1 MKKIKG
7 IIDRF
12 EEGFAVVEIE
22 GITKDY
28 PKDIFPKD
36 TQVGDVVY
44 IIGNKVTVDR
54 QETKKREKEIEDLMN
69 ELWED

>member
-22 GITKDY
+22 GTTKDY
-28 PKDIFPKD
+28 PKSIFPKE

-44 IIGNKVTVDR
+44 ITGDKVKIDKT
-54 QETKKREKEIEDLMN
+54 ETKKLAKEIEDLMK
-69 ELWED
+69 EVWED

>member
-22 GITKDY
+22 GKTKDY

-36 TQVGDVVY
+36 TEVGDVVY
-44 IIGNKVTVDR
+44 ITGNKVTVD
-54 QETKKREKEIEDLMN
+54 K
-69 ELWED
+69 

>member
-22 GITKDY
+22 GKTKDY

-36 TQVGDVVY
+36 TEVGDVVY
-44 IIGNKVTVDR
+44 ITGNKVTVDK
-54 QETKKREKEIEDLMN
+54 QETKKREKEIQDLMN

>member
-7 IIDRF
+7 VIDRF

-22 GITKDY
+22 GKTKDY
-28 PKDIFPKD
+28 PKDIFPKN

-44 IIGNKVTVDR
+44 ITGNQVKIDR
-54 QETKKREKEIEDLMN
+54 QETQKRAKEIESLMN
-69 ELWED
+69 EIWED

>member
-28 PKDIFPKD
+28 PKDIFPED
-36 TQVGDVVY
+36 AQVGDVVY
-44 IIGNKVTVDR
+44 ITGNKVTVDR
-54 QETKKREKEIEDLMN
+54 QETKKREEEIEDLMN
-69 ELWED
+69 ELWKD

>member
-22 GITKDY
+22 GKTKDY
-28 PKDIFPKD
+28 PKGIFPPD
-36 TQVGDVVY
+36 AQVGDIVY
-44 IIGNKVTVDR
+44 ITGTQVKINR
-54 QETKKREKEIEDLMN
+54 EETKKRAKEIDELMN

>member
-22 GITKDY
+22 GKTKDY
-28 PKDIFPKD
+28 PKDIFPREI
-36 TQVGDVVY
+36 QIGDVVY
-44 IIGNKVTVDR
+44 ITGDKVEIDR
-54 QETKKREKEIEDLMN
+54 RETKKLAKEIEDLMN
-69 ELWED
+69 EVWED

>member
-22 GITKDY
+22 GKTKDY
-28 PKDIFPKD
+28 PKTIFPKD
-36 TQVGDVVY
+36 AQVGDIIY
-44 IIGNKVTVDR
+44 IIGNQVKIDK
-54 QETKKREKEIEDLMN
+54 QETQKRAKEIEDLMN

>member
-22 GITKDY
+22 GKTKDY

-36 TQVGDVVY
+36 TEVGDVVY
-44 IIGNKVTVDR
+44 ITGNKVTIDR
-54 QETKKREKEIEDLMN
+54 QETKKREKEIQELMN

>member
-22 GITKDY
+22 GKTKDY
-28 PKDIFPKD
+28 PKDIFPRD

-44 IIGNKVTVDR
+44 ITGDKVEIDKS
-54 QETKKREKEIEDLMN
+54 ETKKLAKEIENLMN
-69 ELWED
+69 EVWED

>member
-22 GITKDY
+22 GKTKDY
-28 PKDIFPKD
+28 PKDIFPKGAE
-36 TQVGDVVY
+36 VGDVVY
-44 IIGNKVTVDR
+44 LTGNKVTIDKN
-54 QETKKREKEIEDLMN
+54 ETKKLAKEIEDLMN
-69 ELWED
+69 EVWED

>member
-22 GITKDY
+22 GKTKDY
-28 PKDIFPKD
+28 PKAIFPKD
-36 TQVGDVVY
+36 AQVGDIVY
-44 IIGNKVTVDR
+44 ITDNRVEVDR
-54 QETKKREKEIEDLMN
+54 QETQKRAKEIEDLMN

>member
-22 GITKDY
+22 GVTKDY
-28 PKDIFPKD
+28 PKIIFPKEAE
-36 TQVGDVVY
+36 VGDVVY
-44 IIGNKVTVDR
+44 ITGDKVTIDKN
-54 QETKKREKEIEDLMN
+54 ETKKLEKEIKNLMN
-69 ELWED
+69 EVWED

>member
-22 GITKDY
+22 GVTKDY
-28 PKDIFPKD
+28 PKIIFPKEAE
-36 TQVGDVVY
+36 VGDVVY
-44 IIGNKVTVDR
+44 ITGDKVTIDKN
-54 QETKKREKEIEDLMN
+54 ETKKLEKEIKDLMN
-69 ELWED
+69 EVWED

>member
-1 MKKIKG
+1 MLIYLT

-22 GITKDY
+22 GETKDY
-28 PKDIFPKD
+28 PKNIFPMD

-44 IIGNKVTVDR
+44 ITGDKVEIDKSA
-54 QETKKREKEIEDLMN
+54 TKKLANEIEDLMN
-69 ELWED
+69 EVWED

>member
-22 GITKDY
+22 GKTKDY
-28 PKDIFPKD
+28 PKGIFPKN

-44 IIGNKVTVDR
+44 ITGDKVEIDKS
-54 QETKKREKEIEDLMN
+54 ETKKLAKEIEDLMN
-69 ELWED
+69 EVWED

>member
-1 MKKIKG
+1 MKKVKG

-22 GITKDY
+22 GKTKDY

-36 TQVGDVVY
+36 TEVGDVVY
-44 IIGNKVTVDR
+44 ITGNKVTIDR
-54 QETKKREKEIEDLMN
+54 QETKKREKEIQDLMN

>member
-22 GITKDY
+22 GKTKDY

-36 TQVGDVVY
+36 TEVGDVVY
-44 IIGNKVTVDR
+44 ITENKVTVDR

>member
-22 GITKDY
+22 GKTKDY

-36 TQVGDVVY
+36 TEVGDVVY
-44 IIGNKVTVDR
+44 ITGNKITIDR
-54 QETKKREKEIEDLMN
+54 QETKKREKEIQDLMN

>member
-12 EEGFAVVEIE
+12 EEGFAVIEIE

-28 PKDIFPKD
+28 PKSIFPKEA
-36 TQVGDVVY
+36 QVGDVVY
-44 IIGNKVTVDR
+44 ITGDKVTIDKS
-54 QETKKREKEIEDLMN
+54 ETKKLVKEIEDLMN
-69 ELWED
+69 EVWED

>member
-22 GITKDY
+22 GKPKDY
-28 PKDIFPKD
+28 PKSIFPKE

-44 IIGNKVTVDR
+44 IIGDKATIDKN
-54 QETKKREKEIEDLMN
+54 ETKKLAKEIEELMN
-69 ELWED
+69 EVWED

>member
-22 GITKDY
+22 GMTKDY
-28 PKDIFPKD
+28 PKSIFPKE

-44 IIGNKVTVDR
+44 ITGDKVKIDKT
-54 QETKKREKEIEDLMN
+54 ETKKLAKEIEDLMN
-69 ELWED
+69 EVWED

>member
-22 GITKDY
+22 GKTKDY
-28 PKDIFPKD
+28 PKDIFPREI
-36 TQVGDVVY
+36 QIGDVVY
-44 IIGNKVTVDR
+44 ITGDKVEIDR
-54 QETKKREKEIEDLMN
+54 CETKKLAKEIEDLMN
-69 ELWED
+69 EVWED

>member
-22 GITKDY
+22 GKTKDY
-28 PKDIFPKD
+28 PKAIFPPGTK
-36 TQVGDVVY
+36 VGDIVY
-44 IIGNKVTVDR
+44 ITGTKVEIDK
-54 QETKKREKEIEDLMN
+54 QETQKRAKEIEDLMN
-69 ELWED
+69 EVWED

>member
-22 GITKDY
+22 GKTKDY
-28 PKDIFPKD
+28 PKDIFPREI
-36 TQVGDVVY
+36 QVGDVVY
-44 IIGNKVTVDR
+44 ITGEKVEIDR
-54 QETKKREKEIEDLMN
+54 RETKKLAKEIEDLMN
-69 ELWED
+69 EVWED

>member
-22 GITKDY
+22 GKTKDY
-28 PKDIFPKD
+28 PKDIFPKN

-44 IIGNKVTVDR
+44 ITGNQVKIDR
-54 QETKKREKEIEDLMN
+54 QETQKRAKEIESLMN
-69 ELWED
+69 EIWED

>member
-12 EEGFAVVEIE
+12 EEGFAIVEIE
-22 GITKDY
+22 GVTKDY
-28 PKDIFPKD
+28 PKSIFPKE

-44 IIGNKVTVDR
+44 IAGDKVTIDKS
-54 QETKKREKEIEDLMN
+54 ETKKLAKEIEDLMN
-69 ELWED
+69 EVWED

>member
-12 EEGFAVVEIE
+12 EEGFAVVEID
-22 GITKDY
+22 GKTKDY

-36 TQVGDVVY
+36 TEVGDVVY
-44 IIGNKVTVDR
+44 ITGNKVTIDR
-54 QETKKREKEIEDLMN
+54 QETKKREKEIQDLMN

>member
-12 EEGFAVVEIE
+12 EEGFVVIEIR
-22 GITKDY
+22 GGTKDY

-44 IIGNKVTVDR
+44 ITGDQVEIDKSK
-54 QETKKREKEIEDLMN
+54 TKKLEKEIEDLMN
-69 ELWED
+69 EVWED